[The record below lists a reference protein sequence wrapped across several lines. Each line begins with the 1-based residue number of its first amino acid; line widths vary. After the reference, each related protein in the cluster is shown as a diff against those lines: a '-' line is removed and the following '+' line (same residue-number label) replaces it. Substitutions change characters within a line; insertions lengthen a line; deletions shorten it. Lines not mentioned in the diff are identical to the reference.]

1 MNTRKHEHFG
11 WLTAGAVI
19 VTAVA
24 TMSQPAVAALE
35 DDETKAQLGAVGI
48 FGVAGVVAP
57 ENAESDLVL
66 GAGVDLGSL
75 WQPWLKVTAG
85 VSHWSA
91 AIDRQAYGQDVDGTL
106 SDTRLYTNLG
116 TELFAIKSIRPYL
129 NAGVALHFVGA
140 DVPSDPSLQSA
151 LQGTHVGG
159 EVGFG
164 AVAHRGAITLGAGA
178 RREFVSNA
186 KNWTFTIGIGTNW
199 TPASR

>member
-1 MNTRKHEHFG
+1 MGCCAASRYIWNYAIGIARTLSRRNARR
-11 WLTAGAVI
+11 WLLLRPRE
-19 VTAVA
+19 
-24 TMSQPAVAALE
+24 PA
-35 DDETKAQLGAVGI
+35 
-48 FGVAGVVAP
+48 
-57 ENAESDLVL
+57 
-66 GAGVDLGSL
+66 AGVDLGSL

-164 AVAHRGAITLGAGA
+164 AVAHRGALTLGAGA